1 MIQQDGCV
9 LITIKEFCKLKNIS
23 VRSFY
28 DNKLQMKFP
37 RKKIG
42 RFFYIS
48 FKKTDIIYIDKDD
61 KLNIHIW
68 YNNYIYIIII

>member
-37 RKKIG
+37 RKKLVD
-42 RFFYIS
+42 FFI
-48 FKKTDIIYIDKDD
+48 FLLKKLI
-61 KLNIHIW
+61 
-68 YNNYIYIIII
+68 